1 MGYYHSLSQNCSGH
15 FLMEFYIS
23 MISFYAVRNVSV
35 KCCMNN
41 DGTSKSKKTFCMSSK
56 ICVSVSNMQT
66 KGGLKFTI
74 GNTYHKKAHK
84 LKAAPYHVQINVTD
98 SLMPIRPSSLKK
110 KYTMSILNYT
120 GQVGTQQ
127 LGIFQAQKLMFVKQ
141 VQMGGVKSQ
150 RWCHINFR

>member
-1 MGYYHSLSQNCSGH
+1 MSKKINLGGLLVGFKQTFMGYYHSLSQNCSGH
-15 FLMEFYIS
+15 FLMKFYIS

-66 KGGLKFTI
+66 RGGLKFTI

-84 LKAAPYHVQINVTD
+84 SKAVPYHV
-98 SLMPIRPSSLKK
+98 
-110 KYTMSILNYT
+110 
-120 GQVGTQQ
+120 
-127 LGIFQAQKLMFVKQ
+127 
-141 VQMGGVKSQ
+141 
-150 RWCHINFR
+150 